1 MQEQHQSQSLSNL
14 LNQLE
19 NPEIQESLSSILKK
33 LPEYEKGIESLNNM
47 LTFGKDLFNDQQ
59 IGQKYDEL
67 LASYNVDFKTIHAII
82 GLLENLPKLNTIFDQ
97 ILKIMDFANAI
108 LKDKQ
113 SIEYV
118 TNNVSQY
125 AEPLKEKTQ
134 LFKTF
139 VSEVKEQMKSNENP
153 EPINL
158 FTILKWLKEPAVQ
171 NILQYI
177 QAGIHVL
184 NHVKKGPGTKEFS

>member
-1 MQEQHQSQSLSNL
+1 MQDQNQSQSLSNL
-14 LNQLE
+14 LNQLQ

-33 LPEYEKGIESLNNM
+33 LPEYEKGIESINNM
-47 LTFGKDLFNDQQ
+47 VTFSKDLFNDQQ

-67 LASYNVDFKTIHAII
+67 LTSYNLDFKTIHAII
-82 GLLENLPKLNTIFDQ
+82 GLLENLPKLNTILDQ
-97 ILKIMDFANAI
+97 FIKIMDFANAI
-108 LKDKQ
+108 LQDKQ

-118 TNNVSQY
+118 SNNVSQY

-134 LFKTF
+134 TFKTF
-139 VSEVKEQMKSNENP
+139 VSEVKEQMSSNDNS

-171 NILQYI
+171 TILQYI

-184 NHVKKGPGTKEFS
+184 NHEKERNI

>member
-33 LPEYEKGIESLNNM
+33 LSEYEKGIESFNNM

-59 IGQKYDEL
+59 IGQKYDEI

-82 GLLENLPKLNTIFDQ
+82 GLLENLPKLNMILDQ
-97 ILKIMDFANAI
+97 FIKIMDFANAI

-125 AEPLKEKTQ
+125 VEPLKEKTQ
-134 LFKTF
+134 LYKTF

-177 QAGIHVL
+177 QVGIHVL
-184 NHVKKGPGTKEFS
+184 NHEKERPGTKEFS